1 MDNLQPGQT
10 LGPYRII
17 IQIGKGGMAT
27 VYKAYQPSVDRYVA
41 IKVLPSQLAE
51 SKEFATRF
59 QQEARIIAKLEH
71 PHILPV
77 FDYGESDGI
86 AYFVMRYLEAG
97 TLKDKMEAGR
107 PLPLNE
113 IDRIFNQLA
122 DALSYAHSHGIVHRD
137 LKPANA
143 LIDSYGNIFL
153 TDFGIAKLMESASPR
168 LTQTDA
174 IMGTPA
180 YISPEQAQAQPVDQ
194 RSDIYSLGIILYE
207 MVTGRVPFV
216 ADTPLAI
223 LFKHV
228 SDPLPLPSLIKPDL
242 PASIEQVILKA
253 LAKDPRDR
261 FSTAAEFAAAWK
273 RALEE
278 KEPAR
283 PAPEISSAPA
293 SRATTAP
300 VTRSAPKSRRPTGWV
315 VGCLAGACLLLSV
328 AGVFLVALNWQNLTS
343 ADPATDVPTQV
354 STNIPTDVPLP
365 TETIIPISVGS
376 ILLSDD
382 FSARRSN
389 WGTLTDS
396 DSSIEYVEDALHMLI
411 FTKDFFVWSSP
422 NDKDYENV
430 HLEVTVNNNDTDPT
444 TAFGLLCAQQ
454 EEEWS
459 FYYFVIT
466 PAGEYAIA
474 KAVTGEA
481 DFFLTNDNQWASSD
495 LIAHNASSYRI
506 GADCGNGT
514 LTLYVDGEQIDS
526 LSDTTY
532 SIGKVGLL
540 TWSGEDV
547 ASADVTFDD
556 FLVTSLE

>member
-1 MDNLQPGQT
+1 M
-10 LGPYRII
+10 
-17 IQIGKGGMAT
+17 
-27 VYKAYQPSVDRYVA
+27 
-41 IKVLPSQLAE
+41 
-51 SKEFATRF
+51 
-59 QQEARIIAKLEH
+59 
-71 PHILPV
+71 
-77 FDYGESDGI
+77 
-86 AYFVMRYLEAG
+86 
-97 TLKDKMEAGR
+97 
-107 PLPLNE
+107 
-113 IDRIFNQLA
+113 
-122 DALSYAHSHGIVHRD
+122 
-137 LKPANA
+137 
-143 LIDSYGNIFL
+143 
-153 TDFGIAKLMESASPR
+153 
-168 LTQTDA
+168 
-174 IMGTPA
+174 
-180 YISPEQAQAQPVDQ
+180 
-194 RSDIYSLGIILYE
+194 
-207 MVTGRVPFV
+207 
-216 ADTPLAI
+216 
-223 LFKHV
+223 
-228 SDPLPLPSLIKPDL
+228 
-242 PASIEQVILKA
+242 
-253 LAKDPRDR
+253 
-261 FSTAAEFAAAWK
+261 
-273 RALEE
+273 
-278 KEPAR
+278 
-283 PAPEISSAPA
+283 
-293 SRATTAP
+293 
-300 VTRSAPKSRRPTGWV
+300 
-315 VGCLAGACLLLSV
+315 
-328 AGVFLVALNWQNLTS
+328 
-343 ADPATDVPTQV
+343 
-354 STNIPTDVPLP
+354 
-365 TETIIPISVGS
+365 PISIGS

-396 DSSIEYVEDALHMLI
+396 DSSIEYIEDALHMLI